1 MAPSSICHFQS
12 LAPAEIKDGYAGPVQ
27 DWRSF
32 HACNGGFKFLFVD
45 SHRKMSVIGKQIGL
59 EKVTIAA
66 GGKVRAAYMYIDR
79 C

>member
-45 SHRKMSVIGKQIGL
+45 THRKMSVIGK
-59 EKVTIAA
+59 
-66 GGKVRAAYMYIDR
+66 
-79 C
+79 